1 MGISMDSPT
10 SSTSTSASRQQQTCL
25 RSAGSISR
33 SGAAEFSVAWFDL
46 TEDKLV
52 PLLQRYRRVDARHYA
67 YESPQGPYSA
77 TLKMSG
83 SGFVAVYPDLW
94 EMED

>member
-1 MGISMDSPT
+1 MNLDEPWLRIGWMIFQPSYARSPG
-10 SSTSTSASRQQQTCL
+10 L
-25 RSAGSISR
+25 
-33 SGAAEFSVAWFDL
+33 
-46 TEDKLV
+46 
-52 PLLQRYRRVDARHYA
+52 HYA